1 MDHLVNQNRLSICWL
16 CSQPGQFLLSSFLT
30 WVWPLIKTNLFFT
43 FLKHVFSLCFH
54 VWVYLHA
61 CVCMSVYVSI
71 QACYSVHVKVREQY
85 VGVSFLL
92 PAYGSRNQKVV
103 TVGSKLLYPLSHLSL
118 PLAHF
123 GRCRGA
129 AVLLIELV
137 FVCMLGKGSATAL
150 CPQFRNFN
158 FSESSSKIGTLNQII
173 LICLSATSLAQE
185 LLIIFPK
192 KSSYKIGMLL

>member
-1 MDHLVNQNRLSICWL
+1 M
-16 CSQPGQFLLSSFLT
+16 
-30 WVWPLIKTNLFFT
+30 
-43 FLKHVFSLCFH
+43 
-54 VWVYLHA
+54 
-61 CVCMSVYVSI
+61 SI

-92 PAYGSRNQKVV
+92 PAHGSRNQKVV

-137 FVCMLGKGSATAL
+137 FVCMLDKGSATAL

-158 FSESSSKIGTLNQII
+158 FSESSYKIGTLNQII
-173 LICLSATSLAQE
+173 LICLSATFLAQE

-192 KSSYKIGMLL
+192 KKLIQNRYAFVEIKLFLFVFHLYELRMQSVMGD